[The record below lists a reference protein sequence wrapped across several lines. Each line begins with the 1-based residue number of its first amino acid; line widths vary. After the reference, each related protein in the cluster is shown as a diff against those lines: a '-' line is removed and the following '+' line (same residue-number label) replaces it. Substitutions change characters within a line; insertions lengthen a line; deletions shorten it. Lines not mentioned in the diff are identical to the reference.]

1 VVPSADDRQISL
13 EEVKAAAASRD
24 LPGLVGRLVR
34 ERSWGS
40 LTVLFQ
46 YAGMDGRTQVGLGE
60 LEAAARALS
69 DALRSIRPPR
79 SPRAALADELRAV
92 RLAAGEALLA
102 RSTRPALSEIERR
115 ALRQGAALLS
125 EAGDHL
131 RAAAVHEELGD
142 NARAAESWGAM
153 GDLDRMEAAL
163 AREEAHDRT
172 RRQAV
177 DAMRLF
183 EVLITGGER
192 RQAIAV
198 AAAMPAGVDE
208 ASSAR
213 QLATRVDSR
222 LVRGRA
228 VTLRPAG
235 GAPLRIAGLPALLG
249 RDAAAELPLRDP
261 GVSRRHALVRAE
273 GEDLVIEDAGS
284 RGGVRVAGARLGAAL
299 PLRGQGH
306 LALGTTTV
314 LSFSAE
320 AGGRVLLT
328 GVAGLDRQL
337 RALVGVEPLALA
349 TLLPEAAGLWIEFRG
364 GGPRLGRRPE
374 LAVRVDGHFVGPGC
388 DLLHG
393 DVIEVA
399 GPSPLRLEVE

>member
-1 VVPSADDRQISL
+1 LAPNADDRQISL

-46 YAGMDGRTQVGLGE
+46 YAGTDGRAQVGLGE

-69 DALRSIRPPR
+69 DALRPIRPPK
-79 SPRAALADELRAV
+79 SPRAALGDELRAV

-115 ALRQGAALLS
+115 ALRQGATLLS
-125 EAGDHL
+125 EAGDHQ

-142 NARAAESWGAM
+142 NAHAAESWGAM
-153 GDLDRMEAAL
+153 GDLERMEAAL
-163 AREEAHDRT
+163 AREEARDRT
-172 RRQAV
+172 RREAV

-198 AAAMPAGVDE
+198 AAGLSAGLDE
-208 ASSAR
+208 AASAR
-213 QLATRVDSR
+213 QLATRIDSR

-235 GAPLRIAGLPALLG
+235 GAPVRFAGLPALLG

-261 GVSRRHALVRAE
+261 GVSRRHALVRADGDE
-273 GEDLVIEDAGS
+273 LVIEDAGS

-299 PLRGQGH
+299 PLRGRGE
-306 LALGTTTV
+306 LALGATTV
-314 LSFSAE
+314 LAFAAE
-320 AGGRVLLT
+320 EGGRVVLT

-337 RALVGVEPLALA
+337 RALVGAEPLPLA
-349 TLLPEAAGLWIEFRG
+349 TLLPEGEGLWLDFRG
-364 GGPRLGRRPE
+364 GGPRLGRRAD
-374 LAVRVDGHFVGPGC
+374 LAVRVDGNFVGAGC

-393 DVIEVA
+393 DVIDIA
-399 GPSPLRLEVE
+399 GPRPLRLEVE